1 VKPIGPIVE
10 RIEKNVRSR
19 FAADFRR
26 LVMPVLALEITRLA
40 AELADDRLS
49 FGEAMAELM
58 SLAHR
63 RGAGYLP
70 DQVHDD
76 LREWLSTTLL
86 DEACRAGDVAA
97 LVTAI
102 TPAVAVAEK
111 RPGDLLN
118 NTIRANA
125 EQSVDAI
132 KNRRFIVIPYVQATP
147 GIDNVLAVE
156 TLAKGFHGE

>member
-1 VKPIGPIVE
+1 MKPIGPIVE

-26 LVMPVLALEITRLA
+26 LVMPVLASEITRLA

-97 LVTAI
+97 LVHS
-102 TPAVAVAEK
+102 
-111 RPGDLLN
+111 LLREPSRDAMRQR
-118 NTIRANA
+118 IR
-125 EQSVDAI
+125 E
-132 KNRRFIVIPYVQATP
+132 FIDD
-147 GIDNVLAVE
+147 G
-156 TLAKGFHGE
+156 